1 MVETRARSFRALTQ
15 VPVRIKVVD
24 IGANPIDS
32 APPYAA
38 MLRAGDA
45 EVIGFEPNRAALAI
59 LDARKGPLE
68 RYLPYALGD
77 GGAHVLHICAAPG
90 MTSLLAPDP
99 AVLGLFHGFPDWG
112 RVIAT
117 EDVVTVRLDDVP
129 DAVGVDL
136 LKLDIQG
143 AELMVLQHAERRLEE
158 ALVVQA
164 EVEFLPLYAGQPLF
178 SEVEQFLRARGFAF
192 HRFFPEVS
200 RTLAPMLVNQ
210 DPYAGLSQ
218 SVWAD
223 GVFIRDVTRL
233 DRLADRDLLAMAA
246 ILHDCYGSVDVA
258 YHLLREHD
266 RRSGDRLSDAY
277 FAGLRPEAVPA

>member
-200 RTLAPMLVNQ
+200 RTL
-210 DPYAGLSQ
+210 DPDAGLSQ